1 MARCFNF
8 GMPSASDRGQTFKS
22 IVMCV
27 EIVQWDMAIFSSAP
41 VASSNEKEQIS
52 GDTTPI
58 KNPALTAIDKLISL
72 SPSPMKPHLIS
83 PARQPV
89 VSPVKESASAS
100 LLQVSAYSVT

>member
-1 MARCFNF
+1 
-8 GMPSASDRGQTFKS
+8 MPSASDHGQTFKS

-27 EIVQWDMAIFSSAP
+27 EIVQCVVANFSSVP
-41 VASSNEKEQIS
+41 VAASNEKEHVS

-83 PARQPV
+83 PAKQPV
-89 VSPVKESASAS
+89 VSRVKESASAS
-100 LLQVSAYSVT
+100 LSQVSAYSVT

>member
-1 MARCFNF
+1 
-8 GMPSASDRGQTFKS
+8 MPA
-22 IVMCV
+22 
-27 EIVQWDMAIFSSAP
+27 AA
-41 VASSNEKEQIS
+41 SNEKERIS

-83 PARQPV
+83 PAKQPL

-100 LLQVSAYSVT
+100 LSQVSANSVT